1 MTTHLAVR
9 SCYSLLDGTL
19 TIPEIVEY
27 AKQNEFSSVG
37 ICDRNAMFGVVPFY
51 RACLK
56 NKIKPIIGLEVDY
69 RFEDLAASFILIA
82 KNNNGY
88 RNLLACSTYLN
99 SVNNYLD
106 LNNLVVF
113 STDCVVIIP
122 GENGIIEEG
131 LLKDDDASLFETL
144 KFYQAKLANLYV
156 GLTSAD
162 KNLWQIKNQKLRD
175 ICSTLGIKTVALS
188 RINYGKPE
196 DDYLLKALHA
206 IKNNTNIE
214 DETLTTEKGLYF
226 RSSGDMMEL
235 YELDDLLASDEIANM
250 CNVDIYERKSTLPV
264 FKNTLAASSK
274 DYLYQLCKAGLTKR
288 FVKEEV
294 PLDYTNRLAY
304 ELKVI
309 FDMNYEDY
317 FLIVWDFIKYARKQ
331 GIYVGPGR
339 GSAAGSIVA
348 WSLGI
353 THVDPLKYDLLFERF
368 LNPERISLPDIDVD
382 FPDDRRDEV
391 ISYVASLYGEQHIAH
406 IATFGTFGAKQA
418 IRDIGRIMKLT
429 TRELDMIAK
438 TIPNGPKITLAS
450 TYQSSVKFKQI
461 IDSDERYTSL
471 FDLAKRIEGLP
482 RHISTHAAGIV
493 MSRLSLSEVVALIK
507 VEPDMLS
514 TQTTMEYLEDLG
526 LIKID
531 FLALRNLTIIDKTLS
546 YIKPKIDIFKI
557 PFDDQKTYELI
568 SKGDTVGIFQLES
581 SGMKNLIK
589 KMRPNKFT
597 DIAICIALYRPGP
610 MENIA
615 LYLTNRSK
623 GPDINYLHPDLITI
637 LAETNGVIIYQE
649 QIMKIAQVMAG
660 FSLSRA
666 DILRKAMSKKNANEL
681 IKLKQDFIAGC
692 IENNYSKQ
700 VGEQLYEWILKFAN
714 YGFNKSHSVAY
725 GMICYQMAYLKAN
738 YPQYFLLCLL
748 DSVIGS
754 EVKTAEYI
762 NECYKCTVKIAPI
775 SINYSSDHY
784 LNDDNE
790 IRIPLLCIKG
800 VGLSAVAEIVNERT
814 ENGLFSDYYEFIARI
829 NLRRISRSV
838 IESLIDAG
846 ALDEFKLSRKTM
858 LVSLD
863 DALEYANLVM
873 IDNANQSY
881 IDFGLVYKPQPI
893 ITKDNQM
900 EKLQKEKK
908 VLGFYL
914 SEHPMIALKKKNKYN
929 GKSIAEL
936 EISDSRITILVHILK
951 IKNYLAKTGEMAF
964 VTVDDETGTLD
975 LVVLPNQ
982 YKKLKALIEK
992 DKFIFVEGRVDKKN
1006 SFVVD
1011 NIAECEE

>member
-9 SCYSLLDGTL
+9 SCYSLLEGTL
-19 TIPEIVEY
+19 TIDEIVKY
-27 AKQNEFSSVG
+27 AKQYEFNSVG
-37 ICDRNAMFGVVPFY
+37 ICDRNVMFGVGPFY

-56 NKIKPIIGLEVDY
+56 NNIKPIIGMEVDY
-69 RFEDLAASFILIA
+69 QFEGVVASFILIA

-106 LNNLVVF
+106 LNNLMVF
-113 STDCVVIIP
+113 SNDCFVIIP
-122 GENGIIEEG
+122 GENGVLEES
-131 LLKDDDASLFETL
+131 LLKDDETSIFDTL
-144 KFYQAKLANLYV
+144 KFYQTKLDNLYI

-162 KNLWQIKNQKLRD
+162 KNLWQIKNQMLKSACIALK
-175 ICSTLGIKTVALS
+175 IKTFALS
-188 RINYGKPE
+188 RINYGKPT
-196 DDYLLKALHA
+196 DDYLLRALKA
-206 IKNNTNIE
+206 IKNTTNID
-214 DETLTTEKGLYF
+214 DESLTIEKGLYF
-226 RSSGDMMEL
+226 RSSDEMLAL
-235 YELDDLLASDEIANM
+235 YELDDLIASDEIANS
-250 CNVDIYERKSTLPV
+250 CHVDIYERKSTLPI
-264 FKNTLAASSK
+264 FKNTLGASSK

-288 FVKEEV
+288 FVKEKV
-294 PLDYTNRLAY
+294 PIDYTNRLAY

-391 ISYVASLYGEQHIAH
+391 IKYVASLYGEQHIAH

-438 TIPNGPKITLAS
+438 TIPNSPKVTLTN
-450 TYQSSVKFKQI
+450 TYQNGTKFKQI
-461 IDSDERYTSL
+461 IDSDERYTTL
-471 FDLAKRIEGLP
+471 FNLAKRIEGLP

-493 MSRLSLSEVVALIK
+493 MSRLPLSEVVALIK

-514 TQTTMEYLEDLG
+514 TQATMEYLEELG

-531 FLALRNLTIIDKTLS
+531 FLALRNLTIIAKTLT

-557 PFDDQKTYELI
+557 PYDDQKTYDLI

-589 KMRPNKFT
+589 KMRPDKFA
-597 DIAICIALYRPGP
+597 DIAVCIALYRPGP

-615 LYLTNRSK
+615 AYLTNRQKST
-623 GPDINYLHPDLITI
+623 DVTYLHPDMIPI
-637 LAETNGVIIYQE
+637 LAETYGVIIYQE

-666 DILRKAMSKKNANEL
+666 DILRKAMSKKNATEL
-681 IKLKQDFIAGC
+681 IKLKENFINGC
-692 IENNYSKQ
+692 IKNNYSKLIA
-700 VGEQLYEWILKFAN
+700 EQLYQWILKFAN

-748 DSVIGS
+748 DSVVGS

-762 NECYKCTVKIAPI
+762 NECYKCLVKIAPI

-784 LNDDNE
+784 QNDNNE

-800 VGLSAVAEIVNERT
+800 VGLGAVSEIVKERI
-814 ENGLFSDYYEFIARI
+814 EKGLFKDYYEFIARI
-829 NLRRISRSV
+829 NLRKISRSV

-846 ALDEFKLSRKTM
+846 ALDEFNLSRKTM
-858 LVSLD
+858 LLSLD

-873 IDNANQSY
+873 IDNADQSY

-893 ITKDNQM
+893 VIKDNQM

-914 SEHPMIALKKKNKYN
+914 SEHPMIALKKKNKYQGMN
-929 GKSIAEL
+929 IAEL
-936 EISDSRITILVHILK
+936 EISTSRIMILVHILK
-951 IKNYLAKTGEMAF
+951 IKNYQAKTGDMAF
-964 VTVDDETGTLD
+964 VTVDDETGSLD

-982 YKKLKALIEK
+982 YKKLKESLEI
-992 DKFIFVEGRVDKKN
+992 DKFIFVEGRVDKKT

-1011 NIAECEE
+1011 NIIECTE